1 MSNNNCNICT
11 EKISKSVECGFCH
24 FSSCRTC
31 CETYILTT
39 EEPKCMSPECAKPWS
54 RTFLT
59 TNFTQSFLQKKY
71 KEHKEHLFFEK
82 ELALLPA
89 TQVVVE
95 RIVEKRR
102 LEEDRAKYQQQRKQ
116 VTEIHECQ
124 YSVIQHMDLSLNRD
138 RMIKPLGIM
147 TREERK
153 VIEGIVQR
161 LKMENQPVKSELRR
175 LTKIID
181 EHSIWMENVENG
193 VHTSKKRFLRRC
205 GDSEECR
212 GFIDAS
218 WQCGTCT
225 KTTCKECHR
234 IQTPDDPNHTCDP
247 NDVATAK
254 LLDQDSKPCP
264 KCATLI
270 FKIDGCDQ
278 MWCTMC
284 HTAFSW
290 RTGSVET
297 RIHNPHYFE
306 WVRLH
311 GEAQPRNPNDIECG
325 RELDGRLLAEIY
337 QLMRNRHQDQEYQK
351 QVGLII
357 GTAIHIHQVEMPKYQ
372 VDQALN
378 NEKLRI
384 QYMMN
389 KIDEPKFKTLVQ
401 REHVRF
407 EKNREIHQILYMY
420 SQCITDIMFRL
431 QDELKQSRSPNTLR
445 AVQQLLQ
452 LPKTNLYRIQ
462 EATNIVKTHI
472 TEVDTLVSFTNQ
484 LLSQVSKDFNSVEL
498 QIVLKKD
505 AAFNEVLT
513 NKNKKLR
520 KPKTQQ
526 KQQQQQPQQVID
538 LLD

>member
-1 MSNNNCNICT
+1 MSTNNNCNICA

-24 FSSCRTC
+24 FTACRTC

-71 KEHKEHLFFEK
+71 KEHKENLFFEK

-95 RIVEKRR
+95 RLVEKKR
-102 LEEDRAKYQQQRKQ
+102 LEAERTHYQQQRRN
-116 VTEIHECQ
+116 VTEIYDCR
-124 YSVIQHMDLSLNRD
+124 YSTINNMNASLNRD
-138 RMIKPLGIM
+138 RTASIM
-147 TREERK
+147 TSEERR
-153 VIEGIVQR
+153 VIENMIQR
-161 LKMENQPVKSELRR
+161 MQKDNKPMKRELRR
-175 LTKIID
+175 LTNIIE
-181 EHSIWMENVENG
+181 EHNFWLENVVNG

-205 GDSEECR
+205 GDGESCR
-212 GFIDAS
+212 GFIDES

-234 IQTPDDPNHTCDP
+234 IQTPDDPNHTCDS

-254 LLDQDSKPCP
+254 LLEQDSKSCP

-290 RTGSVET
+290 RTGIMET

-337 QLMRNRHQDQEYQK
+337 QLMRSQDQEYHNK
-351 QVGLII
+351 IVVII
-357 GTAIHIHQVEMPKYQ
+357 GTAIHIQQVEMPKYQ
-372 VDQALN
+372 VEQVLN
-378 NEKLRI
+378 NEKLRV
-384 QYMMN
+384 QYM
-389 KIDEPKFKTLVQ
+389 KKQIDEPTFKKLVQ
-401 REHVRF
+401 REQIRF
-407 EKNREIHQILYMY
+407 EKKREIHQILYMY
-420 SQCITDIMFRL
+420 FQCITDIMFRFH
-431 QDELKQSRSPNTLR
+431 DELKQTRPQNTI

-452 LPKTNLYRIQ
+452 LPKTNLHRIQ
-462 EATNIVKTHI
+462 EATKIVNNHLQ
-472 TEVDTLVSFTNQ
+472 EVDTLVSFTNQ

-498 QIVLKKD
+498 QIVLTD
-505 AAFNEVLT
+505 AAFYEVLT
-513 NKNKKLR
+513 NKNKKPR
-520 KPKTQQ
+520 KPKTAQQ
-526 KQQQQQPQQVID
+526 EPQQQQQQQEQHQQVID